1 MQEIIKNEY
10 IILRYKNLEEECN
23 MEKIERAVI
32 KEESQNKGKG
42 IVSET
47 ILTYLLLSGFILSLK
62 DLSYSGSCI
71 IAALLAGF
79 VVILFFEKI

>member
-23 MEKIERAVI
+23 MEKIEGAVI
-32 KEESQNKGKG
+32 KEESQNKGME

-47 ILTYLLLSGFILSLK
+47 ILT
-62 DLSYSGSCI
+62 
-71 IAALLAGF
+71 
-79 VVILFFEKI
+79 